1 MAVKDFMTKR
11 VVYVSPETTVA
22 AAADI
27 MRDKGLRRLPVI
39 EHDKLVGLVTEGT
52 MAEASPSKATSLSIY
67 EMNYLLNKTK
77 VGDIMIKN
85 VLTVSKYASL
95 EDAIYIMLQNKVGVL
110 PVVDNDQISGI
121 ITDKD
126 VFRAFLEIS
135 GYGQAG
141 IRIGLEVTDT
151 PRVLEKIANLIAS
164 ENLNIERTIVAPKN
178 DTVLRVELQ
187 VEGEIGIEQLK
198 KVFVEA
204 GFTVTEIAETEA
216 KEQKTMT
223 MNKWIEVADDLLKY
237 RKKNILKDAGKISHK
252 QAIEKANEEYE
263 KFRIKQD
270 KEYISSMDQMLNK
283 YLKENR

>member
-39 EHDKLVGLVTEGT
+39 EHDKLVGLITEGT

-141 IRIGLEVTDT
+141 IRIGLEVPDT

-178 DTVLRVELQ
+178 DAVLRVELQ

-204 GFTVTEIAETEA
+204 GFTVTEIVETEA
-216 KEQKTMT
+216 KEL
-223 MNKWIEVADDLLKY
+223 D
-237 RKKNILKDAGKISHK
+237 
-252 QAIEKANEEYE
+252 
-263 KFRIKQD
+263 
-270 KEYISSMDQMLNK
+270 
-283 YLKENR
+283 

>member
-39 EHDKLVGLVTEGT
+39 EHDKLVGLITEGT

-141 IRIGLEVTDT
+141 IRIGLEVPDT

-164 ENLNIERTIVAPKN
+164 ENLNIERTIVATKN

-216 KEQKTMT
+216 KEL
-223 MNKWIEVADDLLKY
+223 D
-237 RKKNILKDAGKISHK
+237 
-252 QAIEKANEEYE
+252 
-263 KFRIKQD
+263 
-270 KEYISSMDQMLNK
+270 
-283 YLKENR
+283 

>member
-39 EHDKLVGLVTEGT
+39 EHDKLVGLITEGT

-110 PVVDNDQISGI
+110 PVVDNDQI

-141 IRIGLEVTDT
+141 IRIGLEVPDT

-187 VEGEIGIEQLK
+187 VEGEVGIEKLK

-216 KEQKTMT
+216 KEL
-223 MNKWIEVADDLLKY
+223 D
-237 RKKNILKDAGKISHK
+237 
-252 QAIEKANEEYE
+252 
-263 KFRIKQD
+263 
-270 KEYISSMDQMLNK
+270 
-283 YLKENR
+283 

>member
-22 AAADI
+22 VAADI
-27 MRDKGLRRLPVI
+27 MREKGLRRLPVI

-141 IRIGLEVTDT
+141 IRIGLEVPDT

-164 ENLNIERTIVAPKN
+164 ENLNIERTNGAPKN

-204 GFTVTEIAETEA
+204 GFTVTEIVETEA
-216 KEQKTMT
+216 KEL
-223 MNKWIEVADDLLKY
+223 D
-237 RKKNILKDAGKISHK
+237 
-252 QAIEKANEEYE
+252 
-263 KFRIKQD
+263 
-270 KEYISSMDQMLNK
+270 
-283 YLKENR
+283 

>member
-85 VLTVSKYASL
+85 VLTVSKYAR
-95 EDAIYIMLQNKVGVL
+95 
-110 PVVDNDQISGI
+110 DNDQISGI

-216 KEQKTMT
+216 KEL
-223 MNKWIEVADDLLKY
+223 D
-237 RKKNILKDAGKISHK
+237 
-252 QAIEKANEEYE
+252 
-263 KFRIKQD
+263 
-270 KEYISSMDQMLNK
+270 
-283 YLKENR
+283 

>member
-1 MAVKDFMTKR
+1 MAVKDFMAKR
-11 VVYVSPETTVA
+11 VVYVSPQTTVA

-27 MRDKGLRRLPVI
+27 MREKGLRRLPVI
-39 EHDKLVGLVTEGT
+39 ENDKVGLITEGT
-52 MAEASPSKATSLSIY
+52 MADASPSKATSLSIY

-95 EDAIYIMLQNKVGVL
+95 EDAIYIMLKNKVGVL

-141 IRIGLEVTDT
+141 IRIGLEVLDT
-151 PRVLEKIANLIAS
+151 PRVLEKIANLISS

-187 VEGEIGIEQLK
+187 VEGDVEPEHLK

-216 KEQKTMT
+216 KEL
-223 MNKWIEVADDLLKY
+223 D
-237 RKKNILKDAGKISHK
+237 
-252 QAIEKANEEYE
+252 
-263 KFRIKQD
+263 
-270 KEYISSMDQMLNK
+270 
-283 YLKENR
+283 

>member
-39 EHDKLVGLVTEGT
+39 EHDKLVGLITEGT

-178 DTVLRVELQ
+178 DTELRVELQ

-216 KEQKTMT
+216 KEL
-223 MNKWIEVADDLLKY
+223 D
-237 RKKNILKDAGKISHK
+237 
-252 QAIEKANEEYE
+252 
-263 KFRIKQD
+263 
-270 KEYISSMDQMLNK
+270 
-283 YLKENR
+283 

>member
-1 MAVKDFMTKR
+1 MAVKDFMAKR
-11 VVYVSPETTVA
+11 VVYVSPQTTVA

-27 MRDKGLRRLPVI
+27 MREKGLRRLPVI
-39 EHDKLVGLVTEGT
+39 ENDKLVGLITEGT
-52 MAEASPSKATSLSIY
+52 MADASPSKATSLSIY
-67 EMNYLLNKTK
+67 EMNYLLN
-77 VGDIMIKN
+77 
-85 VLTVSKYASL
+85 TVSKYASL

-141 IRIGLEVTDT
+141 IRIGLEVIDT
-151 PRVLEKIANLIAS
+151 PRVLEKIANLISS

-187 VEGEIGIEQLK
+187 VEGDVEPEHLK

-216 KEQKTMT
+216 KEL
-223 MNKWIEVADDLLKY
+223 D
-237 RKKNILKDAGKISHK
+237 
-252 QAIEKANEEYE
+252 
-263 KFRIKQD
+263 
-270 KEYISSMDQMLNK
+270 
-283 YLKENR
+283 

>member
-22 AAADI
+22 TAADI

-39 EHDKLVGLVTEGT
+39 EHDKLVGLITEGT

-164 ENLNIERTIVAPKN
+164 ENLNIECTIVAPKN

-216 KEQKTMT
+216 KEL
-223 MNKWIEVADDLLKY
+223 D
-237 RKKNILKDAGKISHK
+237 
-252 QAIEKANEEYE
+252 
-263 KFRIKQD
+263 
-270 KEYISSMDQMLNK
+270 
-283 YLKENR
+283 

>member
-39 EHDKLVGLVTEGT
+39 EHDKLVGLITEGT

-141 IRIGLEVTDT
+141 IRIGLEVPDT
-151 PRVLEKIANLIAS
+151 PRVFGKIANLIAS
-164 ENLNIERTIVAPKN
+164 ENLNIERTIVAPKM
-178 DTVLRVELQ
+178 TPY
-187 VEGEIGIEQLK
+187 
-198 KVFVEA
+198 FVSNS
-204 GFTVTEIAETEA
+204 
-216 KEQKTMT
+216 K
-223 MNKWIEVADDLLKY
+223 
-237 RKKNILKDAGKISHK
+237 
-252 QAIEKANEEYE
+252 
-263 KFRIKQD
+263 
-270 KEYISSMDQMLNK
+270 
-283 YLKENR
+283 LKERLELNNSRSFCRSRIYSY

>member
-39 EHDKLVGLVTEGT
+39 EHDKLVGLITEG
-52 MAEASPSKATSLSIY
+52 TSLSIY

-141 IRIGLEVTDT
+141 IRIGLEVPDT

-187 VEGEIGIEQLK
+187 VEGEIGIDRLK

-216 KEQKTMT
+216 KEL
-223 MNKWIEVADDLLKY
+223 D
-237 RKKNILKDAGKISHK
+237 
-252 QAIEKANEEYE
+252 
-263 KFRIKQD
+263 
-270 KEYISSMDQMLNK
+270 
-283 YLKENR
+283 

>member
-110 PVVDNDQISGI
+110 PVVDN
-121 ITDKD
+121 
-126 VFRAFLEIS
+126 S

-141 IRIGLEVTDT
+141 IRIGLEVPDT

-187 VEGEIGIEQLK
+187 VEGEVGIEKLK

-204 GFTVTEIAETEA
+204 GFTITEIVETEA
-216 KEQKTMT
+216 KEL
-223 MNKWIEVADDLLKY
+223 D
-237 RKKNILKDAGKISHK
+237 
-252 QAIEKANEEYE
+252 
-263 KFRIKQD
+263 
-270 KEYISSMDQMLNK
+270 
-283 YLKENR
+283 

>member
-39 EHDKLVGLVTEGT
+39 EHDKLVGLITEGT

-141 IRIGLEVTDT
+141 IRIGLEVPDT

-164 ENLNIERTIVAPKN
+164 ENLNFERTIVAPKN

-187 VEGEIGIEQLK
+187 VEGEVGIEQLK
-198 KVFVEA
+198 EVFVEA
-204 GFTVTEIAETEA
+204 GFTVTEIAKTEA
-216 KEQKTMT
+216 KEL
-223 MNKWIEVADDLLKY
+223 D
-237 RKKNILKDAGKISHK
+237 
-252 QAIEKANEEYE
+252 
-263 KFRIKQD
+263 
-270 KEYISSMDQMLNK
+270 
-283 YLKENR
+283 

>member
-27 MRDKGLRRLPVI
+27 MREKGLRRLPVI
-39 EHDKLVGLVTEGT
+39 EHDKLVGLITEGT

-95 EDAIYIMLQNKVGVL
+95 EDAIYIMLQNKIGVL

-141 IRIGLEVTDT
+141 IRIGLEVPDT

-178 DTVLRVELQ
+178 DAVLRVELQ

-216 KEQKTMT
+216 KEL
-223 MNKWIEVADDLLKY
+223 D
-237 RKKNILKDAGKISHK
+237 
-252 QAIEKANEEYE
+252 
-263 KFRIKQD
+263 
-270 KEYISSMDQMLNK
+270 
-283 YLKENR
+283 